1 MRTHDALTRA
11 EFERELDV
19 TLAGSFPASDP
30 PPWTFGV
37 SSTDFDERDRLDDEE
52 RLISLAPVL
61 ARMETQADVK
71 RAPKSAPI
79 SDEQFDLGQ
88 VLDFR
93 PDLGII
99 RLHEQRVVILSAAA
113 MGMLRKELTDT
124 VGAEITRRVI
134 LRFGYADGYHDAVS
148 LRDRSLWTDPIDGLR
163 AGITLHR
170 LEGIVRAE
178 IISVAY
184 DAASGRFEEEL
195 AFHDSYVAE
204 QHVYHYGRADGPM
217 CWSLAGYVSGYASAC
232 LGREIYFRET
242 ACTAQGAARCTLIG
256 RDASS
261 WGDDLESL
269 RSDYQGATLERELE
283 HVREAVHRERQA
295 LERRERQVAKR
306 ERELNLLRDR
316 VARFAA
322 AKHFVTRSAAMGD
335 VLDLA
340 AQVAPIDTT
349 VLVYGESGTGKEF
362 IVRLIHEQS
371 PRASH
376 PFVSVNCAAL
386 TETLLESELFGHVRG
401 AFTGAVRD
409 KAGLFEVAGSGTLF
423 LDEIGEVAPT
433 VQAKLLRALQERE
446 IRRVGA
452 ERNIKIHA
460 RVIAATNRDLRA
472 AVTAGTFRE
481 DLYFR
486 LGAFV
491 ITVPP
496 LRDRRDDIP
505 ALAHAFVKR
514 SAARV
519 RKEVTSIS
527 PDAMTALMSYRW
539 PGNVRELEHAI
550 ERAVIV
556 SAGSSIKVRDL
567 PPEVSQRTRPK
578 QSDDSLDVKA
588 QERSLIERALDR
600 YRGNRKQ
607 AAEALNISTVT
618 LWRKMKEYGLA
629 PEPASEDPRYRRG
642 AGRGRRGGAL

>member
-1 MRTHDALTRA
+1 M
-11 EFERELDV
+11 
-19 TLAGSFPASDP
+19 G
-30 PPWTFGV
+30 
-37 SSTDFDERDRLDDEE
+37 
-52 RLISLAPVL
+52 
-61 ARMETQADVK
+61 MQADVK

-79 SDEQFDLGQ
+79 TEPHFDIGQ

-113 MGMLRKELTDT
+113 MGLIRKELVDT
-124 VGAEITRRVI
+124 IGAEVARRVM

-148 LRDRSLWTDPIDGLR
+148 LRDRSMWTDPVDGLH

-178 IISVAY
+178 IISVEY

-195 AFHDSYVAE
+195 VFHDSYVAE
-204 QHVYHYGRADGPM
+204 QHVYHYGQADAPM
-217 CWSLAGYVSGYASAC
+217 CWSLAGYASGYASAC

-242 ACTAQGAARCTLIG
+242 ECAAQGATRCSLTG

-261 WGDDLESL
+261 WGDDIQLL
-269 RSDYQGATLERELE
+269 RSDYQGATLEREME
-283 HVREAVHRERQA
+283 HVRQAVHRELQV

-306 ERELNLLRDR
+306 ERELNLLRER
-316 VARFAA
+316 VARFAVS
-322 AKHFVTRSAAMGD
+322 KHFVTRSAVMDD

-371 PRASH
+371 PRASQ

-452 ERNIKIHA
+452 ERNIRIQA

-496 LRDRRDDIP
+496 LRDRREDIP
-505 ALAHAFVKR
+505 ALAHEFVR
-514 SAARV
+514 RAAARV
-519 RKEVTSIS
+519 KKDVKAIS
-527 PDAMTALMSYRW
+527 PDAMTALMTYHW

-556 SAGSSIKVRDL
+556 SSGSSIKMREL
-567 PPEVSQRTRPK
+567 PPEVSQKIRPGR
-578 QSDDSLDVKA
+578 SDDSLDLKA
-588 QERSLIERALDR
+588 QERALIERALDR
-600 YRGNRKQ
+600 FRGNRKQ
-607 AAEALNISTVT
+607 AAEALQISTVT

-629 PEPASEDPRYRRG
+629 PESTSEDRRV
-642 AGRGRRGGAL
+642 RR